1 MQLKES
7 IHMAY
12 LNTTFTSQMARKQ
25 VAKLQDW
32 LRKGPDE
39 QKKLQSQ
46 KSSLIDEKMFRIP
59 TIVPAN
65 QSKLYLTLQ
74 GISITSPQ

>member
-39 QKKLQSQ
+39 QKNCKVKKVAL
-46 KSSLIDEKMFRIP
+46 
-59 TIVPAN
+59 
-65 QSKLYLTLQ
+65 
-74 GISITSPQ
+74 